1 MSFSAQKELSIS
13 DLLKGDL
20 QLASPPNIYFELQK
34 AVESPTKSIA
44 DAAIIIEKD
53 ASLSMRLLKI
63 ANSAY
68 YGFPSK
74 ILSIK
79 RAINL
84 IGTKELLN
92 LVLFTVIVDRFSD
105 SPDGLISMH
114 DFWARNLRCA
124 LIAKEIDHY
133 IDKQYA
139 DSVFICGI
147 LHNIGQLVFF
157 RRIPELAKEA
167 SLIFQQLE
175 DPTLLDEVNIENNI
189 IGFDHY
195 QMGAE
200 LTRLWKLPEVITESI
215 KLHSYTDNTESY
227 YKIAAIVRLADC
239 YSKLELNCTDPAI
252 NCFNIPADDLSDII
266 EKAHEKF
273 EEIFKFF
280 Y

>member
-1 MSFSAQKELSIS
+1 MSLTAQKELSIS
-13 DLLKGDL
+13 GLLKGDL

-34 AVESPTKSIA
+34 AVESSTKTLA
-44 DAAIIIEKD
+44 DAAFVIEKD
-53 ASLSMRLLKI
+53 AALSLRLLKM

-79 RAINL
+79 QAISL

-92 LVLFTVIVDRFSD
+92 IVLFTVVVDRYSE
-105 SPDGLISMH
+105 SPEGLISMH

-124 LIAKEIDHY
+124 LIAQEIDHY
-133 IDKQYA
+133 IGKQHA

-157 RRIPELAKEA
+157 RRIPELVRQADM
-167 SLIFQQLE
+167 IFQDLE
-175 DPTLLDEVNIENNI
+175 NPTLLDEVEIENKI
-189 IGFDHY
+189 IGFNRY

-200 LTRLWKLPEVITESI
+200 LTRCWKLPEVISESI
-215 KLHSYTDNTESY
+215 KLHAFVDNTEAY

-239 YSKLELNCTDPAI
+239 YSKLELNCSDPSI
-252 NCFNIPADDLSDII
+252 NCFDIPADDLSGII
-266 EKAHEKF
+266 ETAHDKF
-273 EEIFKFF
+273 EEIFKIF

>member
-1 MSFSAQKELSIS
+1 MSITAPKTLSPS

-20 QLASPPNIYFELQK
+20 QLASPPHIYFELLK
-34 AVESPTKSIA
+34 AVDSPTKTLA
-44 DAAIIIEKD
+44 DAAFIIEKD
-53 ASLSMRLLKI
+53 AALSLRLLKI

-68 YGFPSK
+68 YGFPAK
-74 ILSIK
+74 ILSIT
-79 RAINL
+79 RAISL

-92 LVLFTVIVDRFSD
+92 IVLFTVIVDRFSE

-124 LIAKEIDHY
+124 LIAQEIDNY
-133 IDKQYA
+133 IGKQHT

-157 RRIPELAKEA
+157 RRIPELARQVE
-167 SLIFQQLE
+167 LLFQDLE
-175 DPTLLDEVNIENNI
+175 DPTMLDEVNIENKV
-189 IGFDHY
+189 IGFDRY

-200 LTRLWKLPEVITESI
+200 LTRLWNLPEVISESI
-215 KLHSYTDNTESY
+215 KLHCYVDNTESY

-252 NCFNIPADDLSDII
+252 NCFDIPIDDLSEII
-266 EKAHEKF
+266 EEAHEKF
-273 EEIFKFF
+273 EEIFKVFF
-280 Y
+280 